1 MLEEE
6 ALDLGSDVTDIGRIM
21 RQGSTSELALLVA
34 EFGLLDE
41 QLVGLAAGAGDEGP
55 SPAAD
60 ELMGKLAVRLLGGW
74 EGGLRARSAFAGER
88 GRGRPLL
95 PSPPKRSPASLI
107 PPPSLSPSLPQP
119 LKP

>member
-1 MLEEE
+1 MHPFLLPPLKPVRRVLEDE

-41 QLVGLAAGAGDEGP
+41 QLVGLAAAAGDEGP

-60 ELMGKLAVRLLGGW
+60 ELMGKLAVR
-74 EGGLRARSAFAGER
+74 
-88 GRGRPLL
+88 
-95 PSPPKRSPASLI
+95 SPAFWILLRFFLSLC
-107 PPPSLSPSLPQP
+107 
-119 LKP
+119 